1 MDKEAIFQLI
11 GFIVEAKD
19 NVSYK
24 KLLNKIKFDMRAIR
38 IRSLGIYTNT
48 HLFLHLCAERL
59 LRLKLSFTAYSVVYF
74 QSSIDTAFIL
84 DELTSNEYLI
94 LQSALEIIKEG

>member
-24 KLLNKIKFDMRAIR
+24 KLLNKIKIEMSTIF
-38 IRSLGIYTNT
+38 N
-48 HLFLHLCAERL
+48 
-59 LRLKLSFTAYSVVYF
+59 
-74 QSSIDTAFIL
+74 
-84 DELTSNEYLI
+84 
-94 LQSALEIIKEG
+94 